1 MKYTWNSAYD
11 NNHPSQLMTTLTAR
25 SVLMDGSITTPNWK
39 VCIKWHTSEL
49 LPLKKALSMLTI
61 FGVIFYTL
69 HELGNAFPTVD
80 HNGIIGE

>member
-1 MKYTWNSAYD
+1 
-11 NNHPSQLMTTLTAR
+11 
-25 SVLMDGSITTPNWK
+25 
-39 VCIKWHTSEL
+39 
-49 LPLKKALSMLTI
+49 MLTI